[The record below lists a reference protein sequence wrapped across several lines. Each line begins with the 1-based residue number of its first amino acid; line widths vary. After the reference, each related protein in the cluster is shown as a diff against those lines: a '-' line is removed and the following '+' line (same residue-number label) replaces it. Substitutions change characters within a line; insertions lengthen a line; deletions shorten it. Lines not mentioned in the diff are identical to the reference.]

1 VKKKGSHSLLDTLKI
16 TKFLEKI
23 AAGTAV
29 PGGGS
34 VAALNAALAASLT
47 EMVANLTIGKKGYEA
62 AEKDMREI
70 TARASEFRK
79 KLAKDIDNDA
89 AAYNEVLKAFKMA
102 KNTEKEIDRR
112 NKAIQDGF
120 KNAAMV
126 PLGVARDALKIMELI
141 GKVVRKGNKNAAIDG
156 AVGALAA
163 RAAVK
168 GALCNVKTN
177 LNFIDDHKF
186 VKEMTLE
193 VQALERQVERKEKE
207 ILSHV
212 DI

>member
-1 VKKKGSHSLLDTLKI
+1 MLDSLKI

-47 EMVANLTIGKKGYEA
+47 EMVANLTVGKKGYEA

-70 TARASEFRK
+70 AARASGFRK

-102 KNTEKEIDRR
+102 KNTEKDIDRR
-112 NKAIQDGF
+112 TKAIQAGF
-120 KNAAMV
+120 KNAALV
-126 PLGVARDALKIMELI
+126 PLGVARDALNVMELI

-163 RAAVK
+163 RAAVM
-168 GALCNVKTN
+168 GALYNVKTN

-186 VKEMTLE
+186 VKETTQE
-193 VQALERQVERKEKE
+193 VQTIERQVDRKEKE

>member
-1 VKKKGSHSLLDTLKI
+1 
-16 TKFLEKI
+16 
-23 AAGTAV
+23 
-29 PGGGS
+29 

-70 TARASEFRK
+70 AARTSEFRK

-112 NKAIQDGF
+112 NKAIQGGF

-193 VQALERQVERKEKE
+193 VQTLERPVEKKEKE

>member
-1 VKKKGSHSLLDTLKI
+1 MLDTLKI

-70 TARASEFRK
+70 AARASEFRK

-89 AAYNEVLKAFKMA
+89 AAYNEVIKAFKMA

-112 NKAIQDGF
+112 NKAIQGGF
-120 KNAAMV
+120 KNAAGV

-186 VKEMTLE
+186 VKEMTQE
-193 VQALERQVERKEKE
+193 VQTLEHQVERKEKE

>member
-1 VKKKGSHSLLDTLKI
+1 LLDTLKL

-23 AAGTAV
+23 AAGTAA

-34 VAALNAALAASLT
+34 VAALNAALSASLT
-47 EMVANLTIGKKGYEA
+47 EMVANLTVGKKGYEA

-70 TARASEFRK
+70 AARASELRK

-89 AAYNEVLKAFKMA
+89 AAYNEVLKAFKMS
-102 KNTEKEIDRR
+102 KDTEKDQDRR
-112 NKAIQDGF
+112 TKAIQASF
-120 KNAAMV
+120 KNAALV
-126 PLGVARDALKIMELI
+126 PLGVARDAIRIMELTS
-141 GKVVRKGNKNAAIDG
+141 KVVRKGNKNAAIDA
-156 AVGALAA
+156 AVGTLAA
-163 RAAVK
+163 RAAVM
-168 GALCNVKTN
+168 GALYNVKAN

-186 VKEMTLE
+186 VKEIAQE
-193 VQALERQVERKEKE
+193 VEMLERQVEKKEKE